1 MGKDSSATGRREEFT
16 IEENERLI
24 GFEADH
30 CKYGHLWGIT
40 FVKGALYND

>member
-1 MGKDSSATGRREEFT
+1 MGKDTSATGRREVFE
-16 IEENERLI
+16 IEDHERLI

-40 FVKGALYND
+40 FVKWALYTD